1 MFSGRYSE
9 IFGLGER
16 LGCLTRVDAD
26 VAFAFVRFAVQG
38 LQSSRRD
45 ARASTGRG
53 VRRRP
58 AGSARARGRA
68 VSRRHAVPLSR
79 VSRARLRAA
88 TSNFG
93 RTGARNVAR
102 AAALGRGSV
111 RVRTWLEWRCGRA

>member
-1 MFSGRYSE
+1 MFPGRYSE

-58 AGSARARGRA
+58 AGSALARGRA
-68 VSRRHAVPLSR
+68 VSRRHAVPLSCIAR
-79 VSRARLRAA
+79 APACSNFKFWPHRRAERGARCATGSRQRARA
-88 TSNFG
+88 
-93 RTGARNVAR
+93 NV
-102 AAALGRGSV
+102 G
-111 RVRTWLEWRCGRA
+111 